1 MKQHFNPNLIRYFN
15 QLLEAL
21 SSKLKNAL
29 DYYWQLSPESRYRL
43 RLAAFAFGILVV
55 GFTVGRLT
63 TVNRAIKIEQQE
75 KQIAVDQ
82 TGAMSLT
89 LPGVTLNPEIYRF
102 EKATRQAVPQE
113 IKVPGRLVFNAEKGK
128 LLSARVS

>member
-75 KQIAVDQ
+75 KQIAV
-82 TGAMSLT
+82 
-89 LPGVTLNPEIYRF
+89 
-102 EKATRQAVPQE
+102 
-113 IKVPGRLVFNAEKGK
+113 
-128 LLSARVS
+128 